1 MDIVTIEQ
9 CLQQLNSDV
18 KTKIINKQ
26 DELLGVWAIK
36 CLHERLNE
44 SEFRKKLIS
53 QLSSKERKYLFSCIQ
68 DYSPYLKT
76 VKKEEEVATIEKKL
90 TLLFLRQKGLLFKLD
105 EKKHYQA
112 YVIPVE
118 IVESYFE
125 LTFKDQKDRTVHTQ
139 PLATRKYL
147 YYLMELIIF
156 LKTRGLKQPES
167 FQLLKEEIS
176 TCVNW
181 DMLLRFL
188 EHVGLVESH
197 QGEYVVKN
205 KQCDIFFQQSNQDIK
220 LALAIFCITD
230 FIETSFSKSF
240 LIWVLF
246 HNLGEGVA
254 LKQIVQY
261 LNKNNQDVDIG
272 FDRVIEQ
279 LIIVEI
285 VYVTEMGIVFFA
297 NEEVGEVKKQQ
308 GMEVTIGQF
317 LVPVYIRNDALW
329 TFRCW
334 GTFQDWD
341 LMIQIGF
348 SEASFRHAIL
358 EERQLES
365 LLRFLT
371 IFLPEITI
379 TRWKQTFEQ
388 WQKKAQPIV
397 KKQNVTLYL
406 ITEAIY
412 INFVEEHWHNWWKKA
427 DHGIIIEKQF
437 ELSFEDLLE
446 KLELNVITEKFEV
459 TKPKERLLL
468 SIINEFPKLNSIIPE
483 VEKLPKQWFT
493 LTFYDEKT
501 MQRIAKQAIVLKLSL
516 QIEIDD
522 QEIIKLFPLKLSVNN
537 GCYEISCQDTKK
549 FSLRQIKKIAI
560 VHPIQ

>member
-1 MDIVTIEQ
+1 M
-9 CLQQLNSDV
+9 
-18 KTKIINKQ
+18 KIINKQ
-26 DELLGVWAIK
+26 DELLGVWPVQ
-36 CLHERLNE
+36 CLHDRLNE
-44 SEFRKKLIS
+44 SEFRKKLLS

-68 DYSPYLKT
+68 DYSPYLRT
-76 VKKEEEVATIEKKL
+76 VKKEEEVATMEKKL

-105 EKKHYQA
+105 KKKHHQA

-139 PLATRKYL
+139 PLVTRKYL
-147 YYLMELIIF
+147 HYLMELIIF
-156 LKTRGLKQPES
+156 LKKRGLKQRES
-167 FQLLKEEIS
+167 FQLLKEDIS
-176 TCVNW
+176 TSVNW
-181 DMLLRFL
+181 DMLLQFL
-188 EHVGLVESH
+188 EHVGLVERH
-197 QGEYVVKN
+197 HGQLIVKN

-220 LALAIFCITD
+220 LAIALFCITD
-230 FIETSFSKSF
+230 FIETSFSQSF
-240 LIWVLF
+240 LIWAIF
-246 HNLGEGVA
+246 HNPSEGVE

-261 LNKNNQDVDIG
+261 LNKNNQDVGIG
-272 FDRVIEQ
+272 LDQAIEQ

-285 VYVTEMGIVFFA
+285 VYVTEEGSIFFVK
-297 NEEVGEVKKQQ
+297 EEVGEDKEQQ

-341 LMIQIGF
+341 VMIQIGF
-348 SEASFRHAIL
+348 SELSFRQALL
-358 EERQLES
+358 EERQLKS

-371 IFLPEITI
+371 LFLPEITI
-379 TRWKQTFEQ
+379 TRWQQSFDQ

-397 KKQNVTLYL
+397 KKQNVTLYS
-406 ITEAIY
+406 ITEPIY

-427 DHGIIIEKQF
+427 DHGIIIEKQL
-437 ELSFEDLLE
+437 ELSFEDFLE
-446 KLELNVITEKFEV
+446 KLELKVIAEKFEE
-459 TKPKERLLL
+459 TIPKEQLLL
-468 SIINEFPKLNSIIPE
+468 SIINEFPEASSIIPE
-483 VEKLPKQWFT
+483 VEKLPKQWFA

-516 QIEIDD
+516 HIEINN
-522 QEIIKLFPLKLSVNN
+522 QEMIKLFPLKLEVNH
-537 GCYEISCQDTKK
+537 GCYEIICQDTKK

-560 VHPIQ
+560 VHPLE